1 MPNESLSFLEAK
13 KKIEAGETSCQSL
26 TQSYLDSINKRSDL
40 NAFISILDES
50 ALKQAHLVD
59 QKIKSGTAGKLAG
72 MVLSVKDIFCMKD
85 TRTTCGSKI
94 LENFISPYDAT
105 VVQRLKSEDAVI
117 VGKTNMDEFGMGS
130 SNENSAYGP
139 VLNPLDHERIPGGSS
154 GGAAASVAA
163 DLCMTAIGT
172 DTGGSVRQPASHCG
186 VVGLR
191 PTYGRVSRY
200 GIIAFASSLDQA
212 GIFSKT
218 VQDCSEVLNVIA
230 GRDENDATSADI
242 EVPDYS
248 PESLIGVKGL
258 TLGVPEEFLHEDLSD
273 EVKSAVES
281 SIQLFESQGANI
293 KQISLQHMD
302 YGIATYYLLCT
313 AEASSN
319 LARFDGVRYGLR
331 EEASGLID
339 MYRQTKTTGF
349 GEEVKRRI
357 MLGTYVLSAGYYDA
371 YYRKAQKVRT
381 LIKNDF
387 MQAFDT
393 CDVILGPTAP
403 TSAFKL
409 GEMVSDPMQMYLS
422 DIFTVTAPLAGVPCI
437 TVPASESTEL
447 PVGIQFT
454 AKPFAENDLFQ
465 IANWYMNQ

>member
-1 MPNESLSFLEAK
+1 MSIEKCSFREVK
-13 KKIEAGETSCQSL
+13 KKIEAGETSCQAL
-26 TQSYLDSINKRSDL
+26 TQSYLDAIHNKSDL
-40 NAFISILDES
+40 NAFITVLDEP

-59 QKIKSGTAGKLAG
+59 QKINEGTAGKLAG

-94 LENFISPYDAT
+94 LENFYSPYDAT
-105 VVQRLKSEDAVI
+105 VVERLKSEDAVI
-117 VGKTNMDEFGMGS
+117 IGKTNMDEFGMGS

-139 VLNPLDHERIPGGSS
+139 VLNPLDEERIPGGSS

-218 VQDCSEVLNVIA
+218 VQDCAEVLQVIA
-230 GRDENDATSADI
+230 GLDDYDATSADI
-242 EVPDYS
+242 EVPQYAPD
-248 PESLIGVKGL
+248 SLKNVKGL
-258 TLGVPEEFLHEDLSD
+258 KIGVPEEFLHKDLSD
-273 EVKSAVES
+273 DVKSAVEA
-281 SIQLFESQGANI
+281 SIQIFEAQGAII
-293 KQISLQHMD
+293 KPISLHHMD

-319 LARFDGVRYGLR
+319 LARYDGVRFGAR
-331 EEASGLID
+331 ENEANLID
-339 MYRQTKTTGF
+339 MYRQTKTLGF

-387 MQAFDT
+387 MQAFNE
-393 CDVILGPTAP
+393 CDFILGPTAP
-403 TSAFKL
+403 TSAFKM

-437 TVPASESTEL
+437 TVPSKNSGQM
-447 PVGIQFT
+447 PIGIQFT
-454 AKPFAENDLFQ
+454 AKPFAENELLQ
-465 IANWYMNQ
+465 VANWFMNQ